1 MLALLSGCVFLPS
14 FWLKLNFI
22 PVFIVFAS
30 WKHFCFQTGEE
41 PGTLHLASSPKWSQF
56 NSVAQLCPTLWPH
69 GLQHAGPPCPSSTP
83 GVYSNSYPLSRWC
96 HPAISSSVIPFSSHL
111 QGLSQHQG
119 LFQWVSSSHLVFRTS
134 HQSIGVSASA
144 SVLPMDIQ
152 DWSPLGWTGWIS
164 FRNTEDSNNS

>member
-69 GLQHAGPPCPSSTP
+69 GLQYAGPPCPSSTP

-119 LFQWVSSSHLVFRTS
+119 LFKWVGSHLAITWPKYWCFS
-134 HQSIGVSASA
+134 FSI
-144 SVLPMDIQ
+144 
-152 DWSPLGWTGWIS
+152 SPSNEYSGQIS
-164 FRNTEDSNNS
+164 FRMDWLYLL